1 MIRAVSTFSAEMR
14 ELRETLE
21 MYKEQ
26 FVVDYS
32 KFAETFR
39 TDPTPHN
46 GAIEETLR
54 WYKSVDADQWQIA
67 AGTSPC

>member
-14 ELRETLE
+14 QLRETLE

-32 KFAETFR
+32 KFAETFGS
-39 TDPTPHN
+39 DPTPHDE
-46 GAIEETLR
+46 AIGETLR
-54 WYKSVDADQWQIA
+54 WYKS
-67 AGTSPC
+67 